1 MKQKEYSN
9 GEVTVIW
16 EPGKC
21 IHSGICVKGL
31 PSVFK
36 PSEKPWIKIDAESTS
51 SIVSQVKQCPSGAL
65 SFFFGEKKE
74 AEPTQST
81 EIETQLEV
89 RPNGPLMVYG
99 NIEIKF
105 KDGRVEKKQKNT
117 AFCRCGSSQNKP
129 YCDGS
134 HKKINFQG

>member
-31 PSVFK
+31 PSVFR
-36 PSEKPWIKIDAESTS
+36 PSEKPWIKIESGSSS

-65 SFFFGEKKE
+65 SFFYGEKKE
-74 AEPTQST
+74 ENPTDTSETEPKFK
-81 EIETQLEV
+81 I

-99 NIEIKF
+99 NIEVEF
-105 KDGRVEKKQKNT
+105 NDGRIEKKQKNT

>member
-9 GEVTVIW
+9 GEITILW

-31 PSVFK
+31 PRVFQ
-36 PSEKPWIKIDAESTS
+36 PSEKPWIKIEAESTS
-51 SIVSQVKQCPSGAL
+51 SLINQVNQCPSGAL
-65 SFFFGEKKE
+65 SYFYPAGKGEKE
-74 AEPTQST
+74 SQFSNSEPQF
-81 EIETQLEV
+81 EV

-99 NIEIKF
+99 DIEVKF
-105 KDGRVEKKQKNT
+105 RDGRIEKKQKNT